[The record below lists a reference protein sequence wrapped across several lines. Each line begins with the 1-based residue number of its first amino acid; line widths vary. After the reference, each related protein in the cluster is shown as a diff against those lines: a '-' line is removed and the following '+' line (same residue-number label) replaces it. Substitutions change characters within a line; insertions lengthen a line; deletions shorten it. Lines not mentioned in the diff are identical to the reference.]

1 MTRSDLGVC
10 SQNGSTVGSVASAA
24 VDQQTASDSFKFKLF
39 LDTNAKSPAL
49 SICTKEIL
57 PLTNYLTTISES
69 YT

>member
-24 VDQQTASDSFKFKLF
+24 VEPSDSFKFKLF